1 MKNFDDNLLHEL
13 LSNGDLKEIEK
24 FLYKYG
30 INSVDRDG
38 RTLLMTAVTER
49 KNEIVK
55 LIIEAGGDVN
65 AQDYQGLSA
74 LHFAAFCDNDT
85 AAGMLLDAGADV
97 NGKDKQGNTPIL
109 RLVMK
114 NGKKSK
120 CYKVFLEK
128 GADVN
133 EENNHGVSAANIMQ

>member
-85 AAGMLLDAGADV
+85 AARMLLDAGADI
-97 NGKDKQGNTPIL
+97 NGKDEQGNTPMW

-114 NGKKSK
+114 NGKNSK
-120 CYKVFLEK
+120 CYNVFLEK
-128 GADVN
+128 GADVD
-133 EENNHGVSAANIMQ
+133 EKNNHGVSAADIMQ